1 MGVIFEHK
9 AWALRDIEQSDAPQL
24 FERFTSRPAAMR
36 YMPIKVQSTVQ
47 EADNLIAGWKGLGPN
62 VRSFAIYCK
71 SAPSRLVGVITLA
84 GGPPHSVAVSLMIA
98 ADRFSMGAGA
108 VLAPQFVHF
117 LLAHEHVKRVW
128 AYTDVDNK
136 GVANLL
142 KHMGARCEGVMFKYA
157 VHPNISDE
165 PRNCLLWSMT
175 KR

>member
-1 MGVIFEHK
+1 VGVVFEHK
-9 AWALRDIEQSDAPQL
+9 AWALRDLELSDAPQL
-24 FERFTSRPAAMR
+24 FERFLSRPNAMH
-36 YMPIKVQSTVQ
+36 YMPIPVQGTVQ
-47 EADNLIAGWKGLGPN
+47 GAEALIDSWKKLGPGI
-62 VRSFAIYCK
+62 RAFAIYCK
-71 SAPSRLVGVITLA
+71 SAPSRLVGIFTLSM
-84 GGPPHSVAVSLMIA
+84 GPPHAVALSLMIERS
-98 ADRFSMGAGA
+98 RFAMGAGA

-117 LLAHEHVKRVW
+117 LLAHEHIKRVW

-142 KHMGARCEGVMFKYA
+142 RHMGARCEGVMFKYA